1 MLKKEKKPDNYIKIG
16 IKSKNKSI
24 ISLCQ
29 KYLKE
34 KIFTEIH
41 FSAVGSSI
49 EHLVTIV
56 EVLKILVPDLY
67 QQNHIST
74 VTYQSIEEGSELKEP
89 LNQKLLPK
97 FDVTLSFEKPKTENE
112 GFQNKLSDDERKK
125 ILEIQSKI
133 KEDKKNKKKG
143 IKSFNKKK
151 KIIHRREN
159 SVFHRR
165 RVNRK
170 FGDKKFETT
179 KRTSFR
185 KRFKSVSNKFEKGN
199 NEEKKLKKNYFKK
212 SSRTNSKKEDGD
224 KKFNG
229 LKRKSFSKS
238 FRNYSKKENDKNK
251 KYNEGARR
259 KLFNKYEKN
268 QKFSGANNFKGRN
281 RNMVHNNSIQKIKN

>member
-67 QQNHIST
+67 QQNYIST

-97 FDVTLSFEKPKTENE
+97 FDVILSFEKPKIENE

-165 RVNRK
+165 RINRK
-170 FGDKKFETT
+170 FGDKKFETA

-199 NEEKKLKKNYFKK
+199 SEEKKFKKNYFKK
-212 SSRTNSKKEDGD
+212 SSKNNSKKED
-224 KKFNG
+224 G

-238 FRNYSKKENDKNK
+238 FRNYSKKGNDKNK
-251 KYNEGARR
+251 KYNEDARR
-259 KLFNKYEKN
+259 KPFNKYEKN
-268 QKFSGANNFKGRN
+268 QKFSQANNFKGRN
-281 RNMVHNNSIQKIKN
+281 RNMVRNNSIQKIKN